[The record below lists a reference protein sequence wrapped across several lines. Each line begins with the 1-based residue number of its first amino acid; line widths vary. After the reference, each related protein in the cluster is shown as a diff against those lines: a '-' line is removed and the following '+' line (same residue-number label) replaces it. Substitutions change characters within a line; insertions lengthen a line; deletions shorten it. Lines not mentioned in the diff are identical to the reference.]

1 MIVKIDKCK
10 NNLEKSTLTKVN
22 EFIPS
27 SFSMSTVSLF
37 NLFKSLGNKYDV
49 YRGMHC
55 MNKFCEPLREHA
67 MEITNF
73 KNKKNY

>member
-22 EFIPS
+22 EFTPS
-27 SFSMSTVSLF
+27 SFSMSTISLF
-37 NLFKSLGNKYDV
+37 KLFKSLGNKHDV
-49 YRGMHC
+49 YRGTHC
-55 MNKFCEPLREHA
+55 MNKFCGPLREHA
-67 MEITNF
+67 MKITNF